1 MKIVYMGT
9 PQFAVEGL
17 QKIHSSNH
25 TIVAVV
31 TTPDKPAG
39 RGYQLQESAVK
50 KAAIELGIPVLQP
63 EKLKN
68 KSNKA

>member
-1 MKIVYMGT
+1 MGT

-39 RGYQLQESAVK
+39 RGYQLQESAIK
-50 KAAIELGIPVLQP
+50 KAAMELGIPVLQP
-63 EKLKN
+63 
-68 KSNKA
+68 